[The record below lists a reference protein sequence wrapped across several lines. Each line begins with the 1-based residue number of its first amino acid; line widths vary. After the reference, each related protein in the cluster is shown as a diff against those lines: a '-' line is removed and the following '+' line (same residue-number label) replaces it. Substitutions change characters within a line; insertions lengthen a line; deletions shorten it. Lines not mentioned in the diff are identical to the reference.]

1 MVRKKCGGDIN
12 GRLRLTLEVIEE
24 VRKKCGEDFII
35 LLLVLGVV
43 AFAIAMISYAI
54 KQRRRRRMIDPIDHH
69 HKRK

>member
-1 MVRKKCGGDIN
+1 MAMLDQTTI
-12 GRLRLTLEVIEE
+12 
-24 VRKKCGEDFII
+24 DFII

>member
-1 MVRKKCGGDIN
+1 MTIFLLYLQSNRFK
-12 GRLRLTLEVIEE
+12 E
-24 VRKKCGEDFII
+24 GERDMLDQTTIDFII

>member
-1 MVRKKCGGDIN
+1 MTIFLLYLQSNRFK
-12 GRLRLTLEVIEE
+12 E
-24 VRKKCGEDFII
+24 GERDMLDQTTMDFII

>member
-1 MVRKKCGGDIN
+1 MTIFLLYLQSNRFKEGGGKAMLDQTTI
-12 GRLRLTLEVIEE
+12 
-24 VRKKCGEDFII
+24 DFII

>member
-1 MVRKKCGGDIN
+1 MTIFLLYLQSNRFKEGKRDM
-12 GRLRLTLEVIEE
+12 LDQTTM
-24 VRKKCGEDFII
+24 DFII